1 MRRSEKVLEI
11 QGGRGSHLLLRCG
24 TFTSTKSF
32 HTFTNSSMEG

>member
-11 QGGRGSHLLLRCG
+11 QQGRDHLLLRCG